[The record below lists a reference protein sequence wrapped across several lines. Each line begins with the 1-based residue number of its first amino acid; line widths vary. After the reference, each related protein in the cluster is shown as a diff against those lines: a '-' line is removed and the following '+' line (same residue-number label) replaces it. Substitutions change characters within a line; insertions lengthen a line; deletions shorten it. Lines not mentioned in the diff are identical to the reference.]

1 MSENISEK
9 EFNQSNEELF
19 EVVNAHATPEAIR
32 RAEEI
37 VNPKKKRKGTK
48 TSVLV
53 LCLIVCTIVAVLC
66 VAALLLPSWVPVL
79 CFAGIAACL
88 IVGAIVTDRFILSRR

>member
-1 MSENISEK
+1 MSEK
-9 EFNQSNEELF
+9 EFDQGNEELF
-19 EVVNAHATPEAIR
+19 EVVNGHATPEAIR

-53 LCLIVCTIVAVLC
+53 LCLIVCTV
-66 VAALLLPSWVPVL
+66 VAALCIAALLIPNWVPVL
-79 CFAGIAACL
+79 CFAGLAACL
-88 IVGAIVTDRFILSRR
+88 IVGAVVTDRFILSRR